1 MLMSFAL
8 QKGPEERAGLVVR
21 KRVGRKPLTHIKY
34 DSVHRNV
41 VYHLLFGENTV
52 MQADIPVWEPFGL
65 QGMFERACLAGS
77 LGAGKY
83 VWNLK
88 MKLIDVRG

>member
-1 MLMSFAL
+1 
-8 QKGPEERAGLVVR
+8 
-21 KRVGRKPLTHIKY
+21 
-34 DSVHRNV
+34 
-41 VYHLLFGENTV
+41 
-52 MQADIPVWEPFGL
+52 MQADMPVWEPFGL

-88 MKLIDVRG
+88 MKLIDVHG

>member
-21 KRVGRKPLTHIKY
+21 KRVEPQAAHTHIKY

-52 MQADIPVWEPFGL
+52 MQADIPVWEPFGCKGCLKGLAL
-65 QGMFERACLAGS
+65 QVPWELVNMFG
-77 LGAGKY
+77 
-83 VWNLK
+83 
-88 MKLIDVRG
+88 I